1 MEIQR
6 EKSNKAKGESLKSL
20 PEEQVSQTFD
30 RLAGDARRRM
40 FVQEEKEKMKIIKL
54 QEEFEKF
61 EQEKNSSKIFQV
73 TQNFNIFNREIETR

>member
-1 MEIQR
+1 LEIQR

-61 EQEKNSSKIFQV
+61 EQEKNSSIFSSY
-73 TQNFNIFNREIETR
+73 TKNFNNF